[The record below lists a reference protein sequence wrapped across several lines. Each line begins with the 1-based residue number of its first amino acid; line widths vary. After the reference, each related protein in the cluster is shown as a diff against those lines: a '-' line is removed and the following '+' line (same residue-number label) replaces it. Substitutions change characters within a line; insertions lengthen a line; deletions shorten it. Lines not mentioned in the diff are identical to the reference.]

1 MNGFL
6 TTIPLDILN
15 YEIIPYLDYQGRTAL
30 NLALP
35 RKDRQSYRLQTIPL
49 LIDSENTLK
58 FLGNHKD
65 SSWTPIGTSI
75 VIEHP
80 RARRDSE
87 KHMFTEAEMIL
98 EQRRI
103 RFQLRRGQR
112 LIHDR
117 IKRGFYERQEHSE
130 MPLKCKCCQAV

>member
-35 RKDRQSYRLQTIPL
+35 RKERQSYRLQTIPE

-58 FLGNHKD
+58 FLGNHTD
-65 SSWTPIGTSI
+65 SSWTPVGKSI

-87 KHMFTEAEMIL
+87 KHMFTEAEMIR
-98 EQRRI
+98 EQI
-103 RFQLRRGQR
+103 IMGLQLRIGQR
-112 LIHDR
+112 LIHNR
-117 IKRGFYERQEHSE
+117 IKRGLYKREQHSQ
-130 MPLKCKCCQAV
+130 MPLKCKCCQPV